1 MTESATRNRSR
12 LAAAAFAPVRRG
24 SAAMSFGAMFFG
36 VMLFGAM
43 FFGAAS
49 TSAGA
54 VAPQAPNLPGMVRV
68 TIEVELSCPSCA
80 VGLERRLGRLDHVAG
95 VDVSPPDGQVVLAV
109 EPGHYLDLAAVWDT
123 VRNAGF
129 LPDVLMVT
137 AIGRVT
143 EMNGAPALSLSPDF
157 ALPLVGEDGLT
168 PLAIEAGDQTVQVTG
183 RWDAPPDSAGRLQIE
198 SIEAR

>member
-1 MTESATRNRSR
+1 MS
-12 LAAAAFAPVRRG
+12 PV
-24 SAAMSFGAMFFG
+24 
-36 VMLFGAM
+36 
-43 FFGAAS
+43 S
-49 TSAGA
+49 TS
-54 VAPQAPNLPGMVRV
+54 V
-68 TIEVELSCPSCA
+68 
-80 VGLERRLGRLDHVAG
+80 
-95 VDVSPPDGQVVLAV
+95 PPTGQVVLAV

-183 RWDAPPDSAGRLQIE
+183 RWGRAAGQCRTV
-198 SIEAR
+198 ADRVH